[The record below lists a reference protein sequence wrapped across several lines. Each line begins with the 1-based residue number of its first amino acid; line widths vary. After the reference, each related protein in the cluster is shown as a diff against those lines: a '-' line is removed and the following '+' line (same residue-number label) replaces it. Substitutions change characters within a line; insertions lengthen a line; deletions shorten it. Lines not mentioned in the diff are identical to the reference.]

1 MLIQMINCAIEI
13 ASHSISTFVDSLL
26 IKCVSD
32 WRGLAFGL
40 WCETQFQI
48 YECRQPLAG
57 VQSILPLFPSMNIV
71 RNFGPPI
78 FFGEIIDLS
87 MFTSRVRRGN
97 TLYSCHLLYS
107 ID

>member
-13 ASHSISTFVDSLL
+13 ASHSISTFVDSVLTYN
-26 IKCVSD
+26 IISD
-32 WRGLAFGL
+32 WRGLEFGI

-48 YECRQPLAG
+48 YECRHPLAG

-87 MFTSRVRRGN
+87 MYHFPS
-97 TLYSCHLLYS
+97 
-107 ID
+107 